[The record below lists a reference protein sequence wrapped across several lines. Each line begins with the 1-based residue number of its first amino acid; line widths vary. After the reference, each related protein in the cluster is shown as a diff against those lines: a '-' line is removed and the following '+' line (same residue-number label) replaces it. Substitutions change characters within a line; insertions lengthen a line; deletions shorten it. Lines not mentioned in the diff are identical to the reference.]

1 MTILISLI
9 TLAIAIITLLVSL
22 IQIFM
27 RERILM
33 KEEYIPSIYR
43 LEEILKSKN
52 TDEDMAQDDFA
63 APNLLVRYYAWNAN
77 EFTRQIGLVQN
88 VGKQRR
94 EEIRTNYSPLAEPL
108 VDIAMQSEWNRQL
121 GEVILSLKKIKSMY
135 PFYVNIKSKEFVS
148 EIDLLIDTLEIS
160 QRSDFQKDKI
170 KENIIK
176 LKEKKLL
183 GEKIHEMNYKTFI
196 YSPHLAYMK
205 IYFKKR

>member
-1 MTILISLI
+1 MLISMI
-9 TLAIAIITLLVSL
+9 TLAIAIITLFVSL
-22 IQIFM
+22 IQVFM

-43 LEEILKSKN
+43 LEETLKSKD
-52 TDEDMAQDDFA
+52 TDEEMTQDNFS
-63 APNLLVRYYAWNAN
+63 APNLLVRYYAWNGN
-77 EFTRQIGLVQN
+77 EFAKQISLVQN
-88 VGKQRR
+88 VGKHRR
-94 EEIRTNYSPLAEPL
+94 EEISTNCSSLSAPL

-121 GEVILSLKKIKSMY
+121 GEVILSLKKIKSIY
-135 PFYVNIKSKEFVS
+135 PFYVNIQSKEFVS

-160 QRSDFQKDKI
+160 QRSDFPKEKI

-176 LKEKKLL
+176 LKKKKLL

-205 IYFKKR
+205 SYFKKDK

>member
-1 MTILISLI
+1 MLISMI
-9 TLAIAIITLLVSL
+9 TLAIAIITLFVSL

-43 LEEILKSKN
+43 LEETLKSKN
-52 TDEDMAQDDFA
+52 TDEEMTQDNFS
-63 APNLLVRYYAWNAN
+63 APNLLVRYYAWNGN

-94 EEIRTNYSPLAEPL
+94 EEIRTNCSSLSDPL

-121 GEVILSLKKIKSMY
+121 GEVILSLKKIKSIY
-135 PFYVNIKSKEFVS
+135 PFYVNIQSKEFVS
-148 EIDLLIDTLEIS
+148 EIDLLIDILDIS
-160 QRSDFQKDKI
+160 QRSDFPKEKI

-176 LKEKKLL
+176 LKKKKLL
-183 GEKIHEMNYKTFI
+183 GEKIHEMDYKTFI

-205 IYFKKR
+205 SYFKKR

>member
-1 MTILISLI
+1 MI
-9 TLAIAIITLLVSL
+9 TLAIAIITLFVSL

-43 LEEILKSKN
+43 LEETLKSKN
-52 TDEDMAQDDFA
+52 TDEEMTQDNFS
-63 APNLLVRYYAWNAN
+63 APNLLVRYYAWNGN

-94 EEIRTNYSPLAEPL
+94 EEIRTNCSSLSDPL

-121 GEVILSLKKIKSMY
+121 GEVILSLKKIKSIY
-135 PFYVNIKSKEFVS
+135 PFYVNIQSKEFVS
-148 EIDLLIDTLEIS
+148 EIDLLIDILDIS
-160 QRSDFQKDKI
+160 QRSDFPKEKI

-176 LKEKKLL
+176 LKKKKLL
-183 GEKIHEMNYKTFI
+183 GEKIHEMDYKTFI

-205 IYFKKR
+205 SYFKKR